1 VRENVLR
8 DLRALREQHDAEIR
22 KLIAT
27 AARIGIRSEDIASAL
42 GISRAT
48 LWRHYS
54 HYLSARHDPPT
65 GTPTSSA

>member
-8 DLRALREQHDAEIR
+8 DLRVLREKHDAELR

-27 AARIGIRSEDIASAL
+27 AARTGIRSEDIARAV

-54 HYLSARHDPPT
+54 SYLTARRDPPD
-65 GTPTSSA
+65 TPASSN